1 MVWELSVKDSP
12 IVEELSVKEF
22 PTVSEE
28 MRVAIT
34 STNAPIRIGG
44 VTSTGIG
51 DFITTAPM
59 IVAFNAQ
66 PSQVPASRTA
76 FSFKLA
82 IGLAVVRAFLGM
94 GMGLFAARLAVH
106 TTIISAKVKE
116 TIVSKFRELLRR
128 GWGREGNPYP
138 SFIIIESPRRSV
150 VTQHPPGLLRMWLP
164 PPPRF
169 PYTSHFHLQSCS
181 FFRSKQGKASKFLL
195 LLLLRSTL
203 PQPST

>member
-12 IVEELSVKEF
+12 MIWELSVKEF

-28 MRVAIT
+28 MRVAIS

-51 DFITTAPM
+51 AFITTAAPM

-66 PSQVPASRTA
+66 PSQVPASRA
-76 FSFKLA
+76 VLPFKLA

-94 GMGLFAARLAVH
+94 GIGLFAARLAVH
-106 TTIISAKVKE
+106 TTIRSAKVKV
-116 TIVSKFRELLRR
+116 TINSIFRKLLRH

-138 SFIIIESPRRSV
+138 SSRVLDEV
-150 VTQHPPGLLRMWLP
+150 K
-164 PPPRF
+164 
-169 PYTSHFHLQSCS
+169 TST
-181 FFRSKQGKASKFLL
+181 K
-195 LLLLRSTL
+195 
-203 PQPST
+203 